1 MKPRIIS
8 YSLYYSQNSYLGVL
22 YAYQKL
28 SQLPVEVVRRPIH
41 IPRSRGVLVA
51 ELLGGKES
59 PVKSAYNREDCTRWA
74 RSHGI
79 PISFIEDEMF
89 RERVSRWATS
99 VFEREEL
106 PARAYYA
113 SLGSGREE
121 VLDRSFF
128 RASFV
133 AGLDVNEMDVV
144 RTCVSESGLNIE
156 EIMERAFSDEIGEM
170 LNRSLQ
176 EFEKDG
182 CPGVPT
188 WVLKG
193 ERFWGKDRV
202 DMLVERIHSL

>member
-1 MKPRIIS
+1 MKRKVTS
-8 YSLYYSQNSYLGVL
+8 YSLYYSQNSYLGVF
-22 YAYQKL
+22 YAYERL

-59 PVKSAYNREDCTRWA
+59 PVKSSYYREDCTRWA

-79 PISFIEDEMF
+79 PISFIEREVF
-89 RERVSRWATS
+89 RERISRWATS
-99 VFEREEL
+99 DFEREEL

-113 SLGSGREE
+113 SLGTGQEE

-128 RASFV
+128 DASFV
-133 AGLDVNEMDVV
+133 KKLDVNEMDVV
-144 RTCVSESGLNIE
+144 RSCISESGLNTV
-156 EIMERAFSDEIGEM
+156 EIVERALSHEIGEM
-170 LNRSLQ
+170 MNRSLQ
-176 EFEKDG
+176 EFERDQ

-188 WVLKG
+188 WVLNG

-202 DMLVERIHSL
+202 DMLVERINSL

>member
-1 MKPRIIS
+1 MKRKVTS
-8 YSLYYSQNSYLGVL
+8 YSLYYSQNSYLGVF
-22 YAYQKL
+22 YAYERL

-59 PVKSAYNREDCTRWA
+59 PVKSSYNREDCSRWA

-79 PISFIEDEMF
+79 PISFIERKVF
-89 RERVSRWATS
+89 RERISRWATS
-99 VFEREEL
+99 DFEREEL

-113 SLGSGREE
+113 SLGTGQEE

-128 RASFV
+128 DASFV
-133 AGLDVNEMDVV
+133 KTLDVNEMDVV
-144 RTCVSESGLNIE
+144 RSCISESGLNSE
-156 EIMERAFSDEIGEM
+156 ELIERAFSDEIGEM
-170 LNRSLQ
+170 MNRSLQ
-176 EFEKDG
+176 DFERDQ

-188 WVLKG
+188 WVLNG

-202 DMLVERIHSL
+202 DMLVERINSL